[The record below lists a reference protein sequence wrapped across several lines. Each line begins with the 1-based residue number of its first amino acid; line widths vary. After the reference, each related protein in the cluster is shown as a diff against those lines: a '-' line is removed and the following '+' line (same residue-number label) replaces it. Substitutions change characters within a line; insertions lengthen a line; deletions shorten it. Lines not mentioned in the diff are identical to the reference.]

1 MSAPRSRPTRDQA
14 RAAGAARVDA
24 SAPLLAPVAV
34 RALDLEA
41 PPGDLCVRRGDPRAP
56 YRSLLVLAQLG
67 GDPLGIA
74 TFSLADGGAPSG
86 DQLAAELGGR
96 FAAELREAH
105 TRRERVSDGLPHKA
119 VVTLAERRRRATT
132 RPAVSVVVATC
143 ANPRVLER
151 CVKSILACDYD
162 EFELIVVE
170 NRPGVVNTQAMLASR
185 FGNEPRLRYAE
196 EPRRGAS
203 RARNAGLALAEG
215 AIVAFTDDD
224 VVVDRGWI
232 RASVEALRRAD
243 DIACVTGLILPLELE
258 SQSQVL
264 LEQFAGFS
272 KGFRAHTFRHPESRA
287 EIPFFPF
294 APGAIGS
301 GASTVIRAEVAR
313 ELEGFDTD
321 LGPGTPTTGGEDLEL
336 YIRLLCAGHAISYE
350 PGAIVWHQHPDGD
363 ARLRRQVYNY
373 GVGLGAVLAKQLILG
388 PERRGLL
395 RAVPAGI
402 RHVRDPKSRKN
413 AGKPPDYPRRLT
425 WLERLGML
433 VGPAAYVLSARATLA
448 RRVAGVGGEKRAGAI
463 RTVRRIAVAGGDP
476 VTAVWFEAPATGAS
490 VARPSR
496 ADAAALA
503 AAVTCLV
510 AVASVVLGLPTAVR
524 APAVLALLCLVP
536 GTAFL
541 TAARGRIEPGLVL
554 GISLGSAAALAQ
566 TMLWLGAWWPRGA
579 LYGLSGACLLALA
592 PSFVRLSASRPA
604 AGRAR
609 AAGQRVRRAAGAITR
624 AAMIHASLISVALVA
639 WAASLLGTHLA
650 RIDGLGLL
658 QAMPPTYFFAVAL
671 LLVGFAVAAASDERD
686 PRLLGAYV
694 LALVVVIHATTAVLY
709 AEPRYGWVYKHLG
722 VINLIASTGR
732 VDRSI
737 DVYNNWPSFFAAN
750 AWLSKTSGLAPI
762 AYAGWAQLFFNLA
775 NVAAVRFAL
784 RGVTRDERV
793 LWSAALLFELGN
805 WVGQD
810 YLSPQAFGFV
820 LSLVVIGLWLRCGPR
835 ARERRRDRRRAP
847 ALKRRA
853 EKLLAPRVAA
863 DELPAPPLRPRAAL
877 LAGGTCFVAVL
888 TSHQLSP
895 VVLILSV
902 SCLAVFARR
911 MPARRR
917 ARSRSGRFLPH
928 VGAVRVLDPLT
939 GRVSAPREA
948 REIPGLWLA
957 LLMGTVEVWWIALAW
972 PFLAA
977 HFSLI
982 QPGAGGI
989 AVTGRNFSAA
999 PPGAALSLYA
1009 EGAVTAAVAA
1019 LALVGFVRRLRAGK
1033 RDVVPACLI
1042 GAPLLGLALQSY
1054 GGEGPYRAYLFAL
1067 PWLAFLAAHACMRS
1081 RSPLAGAR
1089 LSVARL
1095 IAVTP
1100 VIGAFLLFAYF
1111 GQELANRIPAQ
1122 DVQAESW
1129 YELHAPAGS
1138 IRIDLAPNAP
1148 ARLTARYPLV
1158 SLSDP
1163 PDLLEHPG
1171 FSGHR
1176 LGAADIPRLERLIQ
1190 RQGTH
1195 PTFVVLTQGQENYA
1209 RLNGLLPPGSLASF
1223 TRALEHSDAFRLVY
1237 RRPTAW
1243 IFRYAPER
1251 R

>member
-1 MSAPRSRPTRDQA
+1 
-14 RAAGAARVDA
+14 
-24 SAPLLAPVAV
+24 
-34 RALDLEA
+34 
-41 PPGDLCVRRGDPRAP
+41 
-56 YRSLLVLAQLG
+56 
-67 GDPLGIA
+67 
-74 TFSLADGGAPSG
+74 
-86 DQLAAELGGR
+86 
-96 FAAELREAH
+96 
-105 TRRERVSDGLPHKA
+105 
-119 VVTLAERRRRATT
+119 
-132 RPAVSVVVATC
+132 
-143 ANPRVLER
+143 
-151 CVKSILACDYD
+151 
-162 EFELIVVE
+162 
-170 NRPGVVNTQAMLASR
+170 
-185 FGNEPRLRYAE
+185 
-196 EPRRGAS
+196 
-203 RARNAGLALAEG
+203 
-215 AIVAFTDDD
+215 
-224 VVVDRGWI
+224 
-232 RASVEALRRAD
+232 
-243 DIACVTGLILPLELE
+243 
-258 SQSQVL
+258 
-264 LEQFAGFS
+264 
-272 KGFRAHTFRHPESRA
+272 
-287 EIPFFPF
+287 
-294 APGAIGS
+294 
-301 GASTVIRAEVAR
+301 
-313 ELEGFDTD
+313 
-321 LGPGTPTTGGEDLEL
+321 
-336 YIRLLCAGHAISYE
+336 
-350 PGAIVWHQHPDGD
+350 
-363 ARLRRQVYNY
+363 
-373 GVGLGAVLAKQLILG
+373 LAKQLILG

-510 AVASVVLGLPTAVR
+510 AVASVALGLPNAVR

-541 TAARGRIEPGLVL
+541 TAARGRMELGLVL

-592 PSFVRLSASRPA
+592 PSLVRVSAGRPA
-604 AGRAR
+604 GGRAR
-609 AAGQRVRRAAGAITR
+609 AAGQRVRRAAGAVTR
-624 AAMIHASLISVALVA
+624 GAVIHASLISAALVA
-639 WAASLLGTHLA
+639 WAASLLGTHLE
-650 RIDGLGLL
+650 RIGGLGLL
-658 QAMPPTYFFAVAL
+658 QAMPSTYFLAVAL

-709 AEPRYGWVYKHLG
+709 AEPRYAWVYKHLG

-732 VDRSI
+732 VDRNI
-737 DVYNNWPSFFAAN
+737 DIYNNWPSFFAAN
-750 AWLSKTSGLAPI
+750 AWLSKTSGLAPT

-835 ARERRRDRRRAP
+835 RRDRRLAP

-863 DELPAPPLRPRAAL
+863 DEPAAPPLGPRAAL

-902 SCLAVFARR
+902 GCLAVFAGR

-917 ARSRSGRFLPH
+917 ASNRSGRLLTH
-928 VGAVRVLDPLT
+928 LGAVRVLDPLT
-939 GRVSAPREA
+939 GRVSAPREP
-948 REIPGLWLA
+948 REIPRLWLA
-957 LLMGTVEVWWIALAW
+957 LLMGAVEVCWIALAW
-972 PFLAA
+972 PFVAA

-982 QPGAGGI
+982 QPSGGGI
-989 AVTGRNFSAA
+989 AGSGRNLSAA
-999 PPGAALSLYA
+999 LPGAALSVYA
-1009 EGAVTAAVAA
+1009 SVVVAAAVAT

-1033 RDVVPACLI
+1033 RDVVLACLI

-1067 PWLAFLAAHACMRS
+1067 PWLAFLAALACMRS

-1100 VIGAFLLFAYF
+1100 VIGAFLLLAYF

-1129 YELHAPAGS
+1129 YELHAPPGS
-1138 IRIDLAPNAP
+1138 VRIDLAPNAP
-1148 ARLTARYPLV
+1148 DRLTARYPLV

-1163 PDLLEHPG
+1163 PDLLEQPG

-1176 LGAADIPRLERLIQ
+1176 LGAADLPRLERLIQ
-1190 RQGTH
+1190 RQGAH
-1195 PTFVVLTQGQENYA
+1195 PTFVVLTQGQEGYA
-1209 RLNGLLPPGSLASF
+1209 RLNGLLPPGSLSSF
-1223 TRALEHSDAFRLVY
+1223 VPALERSDAFRLVY

-1243 IFRYAPER
+1243 IFKYAPER